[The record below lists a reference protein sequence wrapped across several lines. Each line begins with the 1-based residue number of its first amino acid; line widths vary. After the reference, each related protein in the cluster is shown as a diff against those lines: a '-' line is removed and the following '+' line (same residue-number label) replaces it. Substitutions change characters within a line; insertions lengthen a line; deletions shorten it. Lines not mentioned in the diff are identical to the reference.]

1 MKIDNSAQR
10 LPINRLKHPLREKSP
25 LQSESDNAR
34 TKPETVFAETFE
46 RRLIQDGAKRFQE
59 WLAGL
64 EADK

>member
-1 MKIDNSAQR
+1 MKINDGAQR

-25 LQSESDNAR
+25 PRGEPDNAR
-34 TKPETVFAETFE
+34 IEPETAFAETFE

-64 EADK
+64 EVK